1 MTQKEYERTH
11 QWINFFFDLAKA
23 SYKLWLLLGEAQSKC
38 HHIAGAPLQPD
49 KQEKFHML
57 YLAKG
62 ALATTAIEGNTLT
75 EEEVQKL
82 LDGELHLPRSKEY
95 LGKEVENIITACNAI
110 VQEMESTPQKSPL
123 TVEEIFRLNQ
133 MVLRDLPLKEEIR
146 PGEIRT
152 FSVVA
157 GRYRGAPVK
166 DCLYLLE
173 RLCRW
178 LNDPQS
184 FSLGDERYSLAAG
197 ILKAIFAHLY
207 LVWIHPFGDG
217 NGRTGRLLEFRFLL
231 EAGVPTPA
239 AHLLS
244 NHYNETREAYY
255 YYLDLSCKKPDGV
268 LDFLQYAFQGFVDQ
282 LENQIIALR
291 RDQMVDTW
299 RNYIHSEFKDT
310 QSEKRKKKLLLAL
323 LTEES
328 QVPKNRILFLDTELA
343 QLYEGKTM
351 KTLSRDLA
359 DLEKRKLILVQ
370 DGMIRLEFEQILAW
384 LPVVNRDIILTLP
397 VPNKKRRRKQND
409 SSHPE
414 EGQGT

>member
-1 MTQKEYERTH
+1 
-11 QWINFFFDLAKA
+11 
-23 SYKLWLLLGEAQSKC
+23 
-38 HHIAGAPLQPD
+38 
-49 KQEKFHML
+49 ML

-197 ILKAIFAHLY
+197 ILKAILAHLY